1 MIDKRLIMD
10 EYVKKNLQPF
20 VSETKNCTH
29 DMIKYF
35 KYSWGAMER
44 RENENSDEQ
53 DVCENAESAVQSVIA
68 DEVSGKGRE
77 TWSNLQMNKSFVGKH
92 PWVLMGDFN
101 VTLKPEE
108 HSNGG
113 SGINCDMQEFYD
125 TINGLEVD
133 DLCSSGFQFTW
144 TKSLKNPENSTL
156 KKLDK
161 MMVNEEFI
169 LQYSKAN
176 EIFLPFLVSDH
187 SAALMIFPKVA
198 RPVRTL
204 DQLGDIVQVKLSKE
218 DAKAMIVEMT
228 DKEIKEAMFDI
239 DFAKAF
245 FKEAMFDMDFAK
257 ASGHDG
263 YTSCFFKKS
272 SEVIGKDVCMSI
284 REFFTKG
291 KLLRE
296 VNSTL
301 IALVPKELKLTY
313 LCFADDL
320 LVLCNG
326 DADSLRVVKKSLE
339 EFSNVSGL
347 FLNHSKS
354 TIFFRSIMENQ
365 KQELLE
371 IMPFKCGKFP
381 MKYLGVPLL
390 AKRLGVS
397 DCIDLIDS
405 VARRINSWRNKMLSY
420 AGRIQLIASVLSY
433 MQNYWAFVYMLPV
446 IVVKELDKLF
456 KRFLWSLGDSAK
468 GKAKVAWNIIV
479 DRKESR
485 WVKWVNTVKLKS
497 TSIWEIEG
505 SNNDSW
511 GWRNML
517 LVREKVK
524 PFVSY
529 KVRNG
534 KDISVWHDKWCQL
547 GPLDRLFSKSDLYDA
562 RLDDD
567 AKIADMIH
575 NGRWKWPEEWIE
587 DHPDLLLIP
596 VYCLNEHIKDKA
608 YWVDEEDVENK
619 LKSLSVR
626 DSVVIDV
633 ANGFDLV

>member
-1 MIDKRLIMD
+1 
-10 EYVKKNLQPF
+10 
-20 VSETKNCTH
+20 
-29 DMIKYF
+29 
-35 KYSWGAMER
+35 
-44 RENENSDEQ
+44 
-53 DVCENAESAVQSVIA
+53 
-68 DEVSGKGRE
+68 
-77 TWSNLQMNKSFVGKH
+77 
-92 PWVLMGDFN
+92 MGDFN

-108 HSNGG
+108 HSDSK
-113 SGINCDMQEFYD
+113 SGINYDMQEFYD
-125 TINGLEVD
+125 TVNGLEVD
-133 DLCSSGFQFTW
+133 DLCSSSFHFTW
-144 TKSLKNPENSTL
+144 TKSLKNPENSIL
-156 KKLDK
+156 KKLDR
-161 MMVNEEFI
+161 MTINEEFI

-187 SAALMIFPKVA
+187 TLSPFAKFLCILKTRKHKSIVESICDEKGSRYWGDDVAKQIVNHFHEFLGVA

-204 DQLGDIVQVKLSKE
+204 DQLGDIVQLKLSKE
-218 DAKAMIVEMT
+218 DANAMIMEMT
-228 DKEIKEAMFDI
+228 DKEIKEATFDI
-239 DFAKAF
+239 DFSKAF

-257 ASGHDG
+257 ASGPDG

-272 SEVIGKDVCMSI
+272 WEVIGKDVCMSI

-301 IALVPKELKLTY
+301 IALVPKVDTPNKISDFRPIACCNVIYKCINKILTNRIMTG
-313 LCFADDL
+313 LHKVVSINQSAFILGRHIQDNIL
-320 LVLCNG
+320 LT
-326 DADSLRVVKKSLE
+326 
-339 EFSNVSGL
+339 
-347 FLNHSKS
+347 KS
-354 TIFFRSIMENQ
+354 TIFFGSIMENQ

-420 AGRIQLIASVLSY
+420 AGRIQLIESILSY
-433 MQNYWAFVYMLPV
+433 MQNYWASVYMLPV
-446 IVVKELDKLF
+446 TIVKEFDKLF
-456 KRFLWSLGDSAK
+456 K
-468 GKAKVAWNIIV
+468 
-479 DRKESR
+479 
-485 WVKWVNTVKLKS
+485 
-497 TSIWEIEG
+497 
-505 SNNDSW
+505 
-511 GWRNML
+511 
-517 LVREKVK
+517 REKVK

-529 KVRNG
+529 KVGNG

-547 GPLDRLFSKSDLYDA
+547 GPLDKLFSKSDLYDA
-562 RLDDD
+562 KLDDD

-575 NGRWKWPEEWIE
+575 NGRWKWPIEWIE
-587 DHPDLLLIP
+587 DHPDLLLIL
-596 VYCLNEHIKDKA
+596 VYCLNEHIKDKT

-633 ANGFDLV
+633 ANVWGLTWSNKKFVKKT